1 MERILSTAQ
10 MKRADRYTIDSLGVP
25 EDVLIERAG
34 KAVAAEIKKK
44 FAGGRVLVCVG
55 NGNNGADGRVVAEVL
70 SKTHGFSVAVLNV
83 SCGVYR
89 LLDKKFDIIV
99 DCIFG
104 TGLNRE
110 VGGKYKEVIEKINSS
125 GAFIVSCDIPSGL
138 NGDSGVAMG
147 VCVKADMTVAIQ
159 EYKTGHFFNDG
170 PDFTGKIKSVDI
182 GISLWEDS
190 YCYRLEKSEAKAFF
204 EQRKHKVNKGDF
216 GKVAV
221 VGGSKKY
228 FGSVLLSAN
237 SLAALKTGAGYSYL
251 FVPNSLFGV
260 YAGVNPECIIDTLSD
275 CNGEIVF
282 DEDKLKTL
290 LEFKSV
296 AIGMGLGTSEETYKT
311 ISFLI
316 KNYSGRLI
324 IDADGLNS
332 LSKYGIDVLK
342 DKKCE
347 IVLTP
352 HIGEFVRLSGK
363 TKEYINENYV
373 DSAKEFAK
381 EYGVILLLK
390 SACSIITDGN
400 TVVINTTGNSGLA
413 KAGSGDV
420 LSGFLAGMA
429 LRKEDLLSITA
440 VSAYVFGKAGECAVK
455 EQNEYTV
462 TATDVIKC
470 FSKAIN
476 GLFE

>member
-10 MKRADRYTIDSLGVP
+10 MKRADKYTIENLGVP
-25 EDVLIERAG
+25 EDILVERAG

-55 NGNNGADGRVVAEVL
+55 NGNNGADGRVVAEIL

-125 GAFIVSCDIPSGL
+125 GAYIVACDIPSGL
-138 NGDSGVAMG
+138 NGDTGIPMG
-147 VCVKADMTVAIQ
+147 ISVKADMTVAIQ

-170 PDFTGKIKSVDI
+170 PDFTGTIKAVDI
-182 GISLWEDS
+182 GISLWEDN
-190 YCYRLEKSEAKAFF
+190 YYYRLESGEAKRFF

-228 FGSVLLSAN
+228 FGSALLSAN
-237 SLAALKTGAGYSYL
+237 SLAALKTGAGYSFLY
-251 FVPNSLFGV
+251 VPDSLFSV
-260 YAGVNPECIIDTLSD
+260 YAGLNPECIINTFSD
-275 CNGEIVF
+275 CEGEIVF
-282 DEDKLKTL
+282 DEEKFKSL
-290 LEFKSV
+290 LSFKSV
-296 AIGMGLGTSEETYKT
+296 AIGMGLGVSEETYKAV
-311 ISFLI
+311 SYLI
-316 KNYSGRLI
+316 KNFEGRLVV
-324 IDADGLNS
+324 DADGLNS
-332 LSKYGIDVLK
+332 LSKYGVNVLK
-342 DKKCE
+342 EKKCE

-363 TKEYINENYV
+363 TKEQIYANYV
-373 DSAKEFAK
+373 ETAKDFAK

-400 TVVINTTGNSGLA
+400 SVIINTTGNSGLA

-440 VSAYVFGKAGECAVK
+440 VSAYVFGEAGEYAVK

-462 TATDVIKC
+462 TATDVIKALP
-470 FSKAIN
+470 KAIN
-476 GLFE
+476 ELFE